1 MVAWV
6 TGVPWVEEIDVV
18 DRGPQDTPADPT
30 KYAPTAPPAVKS
42 EACGSLSRLL
52 TAVVAGEGLPVTV
65 GRLSPYRQGHAH
77 ERLCFAMS
85 WVG

>member
-42 EACGSLSRLL
+42 EPAASCLGS
-52 TAVVAGEGLPVTV
+52 
-65 GRLSPYRQGHAH
+65 
-77 ERLCFAMS
+77 
-85 WVG
+85 

>member
-42 EACGSLSRLL
+42 ETCGQLSRLL
-52 TAVVAGEGLPVTV
+52 TAVVAGENTQLRSAG
-65 GRLSPYRQGHAH
+65 SPSLADVR
-77 ERLCFAMS
+77 FMS
-85 WVG
+85 DSAPP